1 MAINTAYDR
10 QTNTRI
16 LLVLEDDGMFSL
28 VLRRDRKEEK
38 YFYVNERSARQ
49 AFRMNVLWYGAK
61 ETL

>member
-1 MAINTAYDR
+1 MAINTAYDG

-28 VLRRDRKEEK
+28 VLERDRKEEK
-38 YFYVNERSARQ
+38 HFYVNERSARQ

-61 ETL
+61 EVL